1 MGLDKKAE
9 ENLQKNHEFAEKN
22 LTTLLEC
29 FPGKFV
35 LINDQKIIDGYNTL
49 KDLDHLV
56 SAFTKLLK
64 LTTIFFQTNVDYNF
78 FMSLTLPK

>member
-49 KDLDHLV
+49 KEAAEEGFKRFGP
-56 SAFTKLLK
+56 SGFCIYE
-64 LTTIFFQTNVDYNF
+64 TTETYNDI
-78 FMSLTLPK
+78 LPDEC